1 MAHPAESRRKPRR
14 DWNVSRSISFCSSLF
29 SSILPE
35 FLRKYT
41 SYKTKT
47 SDSTVLPFFP
57 VCRRRDSHMVTE
69 YFSKIVSTGKS
80 GFCCNLFHTLS
91 GIQEQRHRFA
101 NSRFLKILHGRN
113 ACFLPE
119 ASRKMGK
126 GNPALFCQLFNPL
139 HRCAVGIHLPYRF
152 PNKKMCLL
160 PLRTLYLPQKRT
172 KKLIQKHTAFIRF
185 RPVIRFSVFDAS
197 AVQSELLAICI
208 RIKNISCFFQTVVLP
223 HRTLHFHE
231 NENTEKSMVLRIPDA
246 DNICYSP
253 ESDTKIL
260 SRDAF
265 HTFFRFFQTILFP
278 KAYTAS
284 AIRNMF
290 RGLYYE
296 MHTVPSISFPP
307 RRPAAKRSVRPV
319 IQIQDSI
326 YSDQIFHQ
334 KITSFIRFV
343 FLFCTMSFI
352 ILFLIRK
359 KQALL

>member
-1 MAHPAESRRKPRR
+1 MFLVPFLFVPPFFLPYSR
-14 DWNVSRSISFCSSLF
+14 NF
-29 SSILPE
+29 SAS
-35 FLRKYT
+35 T
-41 SYKTKT
+41 SSYKTKT

-185 RPVIRFSVFDAS
+185 RPVTVFQFSMHLQCS
-197 AVQSELLAICI
+197 PNWLAICI
-208 RIKNISCFFQTVVLP
+208 RIKNISCFFKQS
-223 HRTLHFHE
+223 FC
-231 NENTEKSMVLRIPDA
+231 RIG
-246 DNICYSP
+246 I
-253 ESDTKIL
+253 
-260 SRDAF
+260 
-265 HTFFRFFQTILFP
+265 
-278 KAYTAS
+278 
-284 AIRNMF
+284 
-290 RGLYYE
+290 
-296 MHTVPSISFPP
+296 
-307 RRPAAKRSVRPV
+307 
-319 IQIQDSI
+319 
-326 YSDQIFHQ
+326 
-334 KITSFIRFV
+334 
-343 FLFCTMSFI
+343 
-352 ILFLIRK
+352 
-359 KQALL
+359 